1 MTIIKNILLYG
12 AAVMVVI
19 ILGLYFYLF
28 HFGGLEK
35 IINDR
40 LSSTLEKRYNVD
52 VTIGKVEGSLWSGV
66 ELEKIS
72 VFYADSLDY
81 YRLAQVAR
89 LSTAYSLSNLWNKK
103 YLLDF
108 LTLDSIDIE
117 VRRDSAGAWLL
128 PDFFNGERADS
139 AIAPVF
145 AVEDLTITNANIS
158 LISGGDTTGFHDV
171 NLEVGIQG
179 DENTYS
185 LELKRLEFE
194 SSDQRYQLDAADGKL
209 TYYDRILV
217 FQDVSLVAADTRM
230 KLSGNILLGKPIT
243 GQVDFAADNIDLTEA
258 TRLIRPHLKGLLDL
272 NGSVSFVGG
281 DIEGSIDVGGDFYFV
296 EFQNLFIDFR
306 YGDRFLHLD
315 TVYGS
320 LLRGCSIDGRGEID
334 FTSPTQK
341 YNLSADVNN
350 FNLNNLIKGT
360 FESNLSGRLEL
371 EGSSF
376 KKNEMV
382 LRVHTDLY
390 ESSFDEYPL
399 QEASGNL
406 VITTDS
412 IFFGDSFRVAYYENE
427 FLVDGRINYH
437 DDMNLNII
445 ADLKNLDRYRGKLFI
460 DQPGGRGY
468 AVATMTG
475 KTRDPDLKGVFVS
488 DSVWI
493 YGLYCDSLYSTVDIR
508 RFFTGKKGS
517 VEVDYY
523 SGAAWS
529 LPYDTGYL
537 SLTIDSNLVYIDT
550 AFLNNRYFYAT
561 TRGVFDYGGYP
572 YHIIFDTLSLG
583 LFNQVFVNRQS
594 IIFDA
599 DTLGLDFKR
608 AAIGSSEALL
618 SATGRTNFDETLDL
632 SISINQVGIAPW
644 VKLFDEELSI
654 TGILSCKA
662 SLGGSLLE
670 PVITLKGAVDSL
682 TYRNLLLG
690 DLSTSIF
697 YDKQLLDI
705 DSLVVLSHP
714 GEYYARGY
722 VPIDLAFTN
731 DEIDRLPKKPV
742 DIRVVITD
750 NRFDLVSLM
759 LPSVEQLD
767 GDFHSN
773 FRLSGTADDPHL
785 EGQAYLKNGRLKYFD
800 LAHPIYV
807 DSAGILMEDNSIIID
822 GIEAYT
828 TQRGTS
834 DGKRRYMYLDGELVV
849 LSLDE
854 LYYDL
859 DISLPKEFPFS
870 YELDDITGKV
880 EGDLHVEGTT
890 PPLVTG
896 DLTLLSTRY
905 MVRFA
910 EPDEGSPIMQALTS
924 ENSWDLNINIDIL
937 SNYWIK
943 NEDVDAE
950 FSGEMNI
957 IREDG
962 KYRFIGIMEIL
973 RGRGYLF
980 DKTFRLD
987 PGGLVTFEGGE
998 RFNPRLDLIGYT
1010 KVQGVSQSAFDD
1022 NGTTEQLELGVH
1034 ISGTLDT
1041 VEINPVEGSAFSRED
1056 IIPLIVANYYS
1067 SDTTSASGQ
1076 LEGRLSGL
1084 ISTQMSQIGTRQ
1096 LNELGVG
1103 VETFE
1108 IEPLYGNER
1117 DPLKARI
1124 TVGFYTTHNLYVYG
1138 RSRLS
1143 GMSGQEVGFEYRLNK
1158 AFLVEG
1164 RRDED
1169 ELYHLGLKL
1178 HWEY

>member
-1 MTIIKNILLYG
+1 MTIIKKILLYG
-12 AAVMVVI
+12 AAVTLVI
-19 ILGLYFYLF
+19 MLGLYFYLF
-28 HFGGLEK
+28 HLGGLERF
-35 IINDR
+35 INDR
-40 LSSTLEKRYNVD
+40 LSATLEKRYNLD
-52 VTIGKVEGSLWSGV
+52 VTIGNVDGSLWSGIQ
-66 ELEKIS
+66 LRNIS
-72 VFYADSLDY
+72 VFYADSANY
-81 YRLAQVAR
+81 YRLAQVEH
-89 LSTAYSLSNLWNKK
+89 LSTAYSISNLWNKK
-103 YLLDF
+103 YLLEF
-108 LTLDSIDIE
+108 LTLDSVDVE
-117 VRRDSAGAWLL
+117 LRRDSTGGWLL
-128 PDFFNGERADS
+128 PDFSNGERADS
-139 AIAPVF
+139 ATAPVF
-145 AVEDLTITNANIS
+145 AVADLTVSNANIS
-158 LISGGDTTGFHDV
+158 LVKGEDTTGLHNV
-171 NLEVGIQG
+171 NLEVGIRG

-209 TYYDRILV
+209 TYYDRRLV
-217 FQDVSLVAADTRM
+217 FQDVSLVAADTRV
-230 KLSGNILLGKPIT
+230 KLSGNVLLGKPII
-243 GQVDFAADNIDLTEA
+243 GQVDFAADNVNLTEA
-258 TRLIRPHLKGLLDL
+258 TRLIKPHLKGLLDL
-272 NGSVSFVGG
+272 NGSISFVGG
-281 DIEGSIDVGGDFYFV
+281 EFEGSVDMGGDFYFADL
-296 EFQNLFIDFR
+296 QNLFIDFR

-334 FTSPTQK
+334 FTSPTQT

-350 FNLNNLIKGT
+350 FNLSNLIKGT

-371 EGSSF
+371 EGASF
-376 KKNEMV
+376 KKKQMV

-399 QEASGNL
+399 QEAVGNL

-412 IFFGDSFRVAYYENE
+412 MFFGDSFRVAYFEND
-427 FLVDGRINYH
+427 FLVDGRINFH

-493 YGLYCDSLYSTVDIR
+493 YGLYCDSLYSTVNIQ

-517 VEVDYY
+517 VEIDYY
-523 SGAAWS
+523 RGAAWS
-529 LPYDTGYL
+529 LPYDTGYA

-561 TRGVFDYGGYP
+561 TRGVLDYGGYP
-572 YHIIFDTLSLG
+572 YHTVLDTLSLG
-583 LFNQVFVNRQS
+583 LFNQTFANRQS
-594 IIFDA
+594 IIFDT
-599 DTLGLDFKR
+599 DTLGLGFKR
-608 AAIGSSEALL
+608 AAIASSEALL

-632 SISINQVGIAPW
+632 SVSMNQVDIVPW
-644 VKLFDEELSI
+644 VKLFDAELNI
-654 TGILSCKA
+654 AGILSCEA

-670 PVITLKGAVDSL
+670 PAITLTGAVDSL
-682 TYRNLLLG
+682 MYRDLLLG

-722 VPIDLAFTN
+722 VPIDLAFTTR
-731 DEIDRLPKKPV
+731 DIDRLPQKPV
-742 DIRVVITD
+742 DIRVSISD
-750 NRFDLVSLM
+750 NRFDLVSLV

-800 LAHPIYV
+800 LAHPIYT
-807 DSAGILMEDNSIIID
+807 DSAGIRMEDNSVIID

-828 TQRGTS
+828 THGGTR
-834 DGKRRYMYLDGELVV
+834 DGKRKFMYLDGELTV

-854 LYYDL
+854 LYYDM

-880 EGDLHVEGTT
+880 EGDVHVEGTT

-905 MVRFA
+905 LVRFA

-924 ENSWDLNINIDIL
+924 ENSWDLDINIDIL

-943 NEDVDAE
+943 NEDIDAE

-962 KYRFIGIMEIL
+962 KYRFIGEMEIL

-1010 KVQGVSQSAFDD
+1010 KVLGVAQPAFAENDIS
-1022 NGTTEQLELGVH
+1022 EQLELGVH
-1034 ISGTLDT
+1034 ITGTLDT

-1067 SDTTSASGQ
+1067 SDTGSTTGQ

-1096 LNELGVG
+1096 LNQLGVG

-1108 IEPLYGNER
+1108 IEPLYGNES

-1124 TVGFYTTHNLYVYG
+1124 TVGFYTTPNLYVYG
-1138 RSRLS
+1138 RSQLS
-1143 GMSGQEVGFEYRLNK
+1143 GQSGQEVGFEYRFNK

-1164 RRDED
+1164 RRDEV

-1178 HWEY
+1178 HWEF